1 MTLARESHPYLLVG
15 LAVAAAGA
23 VLGFAYLSA
32 GALLLSGFV
41 AFFFRDPAREIPTEP
56 GLVVSPGDGRVVEIR
71 TLAEGG
77 RIRISIFLSLF
88 DVHINRAP
96 VAGVVRSV
104 QYHPGRFL
112 PANVDRAAL
121 ENERNDLTIDSEI
134 GEVRLSQI
142 AGLVARR
149 IVCWKKPGDPV
160 RAGERIGL
168 IQFGSRLEVVLPPKA
183 KPEVVVG
190 SKVRG
195 GSSILARIP
204 VGSPHKGELE
214 FAQANAR

>member
-1 MTLARESHPYLLVG
+1 MTLARESRPYLLVG
-15 LAVAAAGA
+15 LAVAAVGA

-41 AFFFRDPAREIPTEP
+41 AFFFRDPAREIPSQP

-71 TLAEGG
+71 TLPKEG
-77 RIRISIFLSLF
+77 RTRVSIFLSLF

-112 PANVDRAAL
+112 PANMDRAAL
-121 ENERNDLTIDSEI
+121 ENERNDLSIDSEL

-142 AGLVARR
+142 AGVVARR

-160 RAGERIGL
+160 YAGERIGL
-168 IQFGSRLEVVLPPKA
+168 IQFGSRLEVVLPA
-183 KPEVVVG
+183 GAVPEVVVG
-190 SKVRG
+190 SKVKG
-195 GSSILARIP
+195 GSSVLARIS
-204 VGSPHKGELE
+204 VGPPHKEKIE

>member
-1 MTLARESHPYLLVG
+1 MTLARESRPYLLVG

-41 AFFFRDPAREIPTEP
+41 AFFFRDPAREVPSQP

-71 TLAEGG
+71 TLPEEG
-77 RIRISIFLSLF
+77 RTRVSIFLSLF

-104 QYHPGRFL
+104 QYRPGRFL
-112 PANVDRAAL
+112 PANMDRAAL
-121 ENERNDLTIDSEI
+121 ENERNDLSIDSEL

-142 AGLVARR
+142 AGVVARR

-160 RAGERIGL
+160 QAGERIGL
-168 IQFGSRLEVVLPPKA
+168 IQFGSRLEVVLPPGA
-183 KPEVVVG
+183 TPEVVVG
-190 SKVRG
+190 SKVQG
-195 GSSILARIP
+195 GSSVLARIS
-204 VGSPHKGELE
+204 VSPTHKEKIE

>member
-32 GALLLSGFV
+32 GAVLLSGFV
-41 AFFFRDPAREIPTEP
+41 AYFFRDPAREIPGEP
-56 GLVVSPGDGRVVEIR
+56 GLIVSPGDGRVVEIR
-71 TLAEGG
+71 TLPEGG
-77 RIRISIFLSLF
+77 RIRVSIFLSLF

-104 QYHPGRFL
+104 HYQPGRFL
-112 PANVDRAAL
+112 PANLDRAAL
-121 ENERNDLTIDSEI
+121 ENERNDLTIESEI

-142 AGLVARR
+142 AGVVARR
-149 IVCWKKPGDPV
+149 IVCWKKQGDPV
-160 RAGERIGL
+160 SSGERIGL
-168 IQFGSRLEVVLPPKA
+168 IQFGSRLEVVLPPGVKLD
-183 KPEVVVG
+183 VVVG
-190 SKVRG
+190 SRVKG

-204 VGSPHKGELE
+204 VGYPRKEELE
-214 FAQANAR
+214 LAQAHAR

>member
-23 VLGFAYLSA
+23 VLGFAYVSA

-71 TLAEGG
+71 TLAQG
-77 RIRISIFLSLF
+77 RTRVSIFLSLF

-96 VAGVVRSV
+96 VAGAVRSV
-104 QYHPGRFL
+104 QYHPGSFL
-112 PANVDRAAL
+112 PANMNRAAL
-121 ENERNDLTIDSEI
+121 ENERNDLTIDSEH

-142 AGLVARR
+142 AGVVARR
-149 IVCWKKPGDPV
+149 IVCWKKPGDAV
-160 RAGERIGL
+160 SVGERIGL
-168 IQFGSRLEVVLPPKA
+168 IQFGSRLEVVLPPGV

-190 SKVRG
+190 SKVKG
-195 GSSILARIP
+195 GSSVLARTSAGPSRKEEI
-204 VGSPHKGELE
+204 E
-214 FAQANAR
+214 FAQANAG